1 MNTSRVPIALFKLG
15 KIVATPNARSGLLEP
30 EILNALRRH
39 HAGDW
44 GDLDD
49 HDRQANDGALSVG
62 GRLCSVYYS
71 GSGLK
76 FWIITE
82 ADRSATTV
90 LMPEDY

>member
-15 KIVATPNARSGLLEP
+15 KIVATPNARSRLQEP

-44 GDLDD
+44 GVLDD
-49 HDRQANDGALSVG
+49 HNRQANDRALARG
-62 GRLCSVYYS
+62 GHLLSAYPSLS
-71 GSGLK
+71 GSK

-82 ADRSATTV
+82 ADRSVTTV
-90 LMPEDY
+90 LMP